1 MHINNHIFRN
11 RSFIVAVAILSCFYC
26 ALENPSLHLCVNS
39 KRYKCLLIYTI
50 CSWLLLVFGLAFSK
64 SFNGI
69 FLIPLP
75 PATSLRPKNAAKV
88 TKHDEDDDL
97 WDSIAAP
104 APKTSKPLNVRRAAS
119 ADDDLWN
126 AIAAP
131 APATRAQPLS
141 SGRGRGAKPAAP
153 RLGAQRKNHPS

>member
-1 MHINNHIFRN
+1 MLFYLV
-11 RSFIVAVAILSCFYC
+11 SIVYLKI
-26 ALENPSLHLCVNS
+26 
-39 KRYKCLLIYTI
+39 LLITCARI
-50 CSWLLLVFGLAFSK
+50 VKDTNADSFTLFAPLLLVFGLAFSK

-153 RLGAQRKNHPS
+153 RLGAQRKNQPS